1 MEFVHK
7 SVLFDE
13 AIKALD
19 LNENKIIVDGTAGGG
34 GHSGEIAKRAKR
46 VISIDQDPDA
56 IAVLN
61 ERLGDKENVTIV
73 HDNYSN
79 IKNIISNLNIEKIDG
94 LLLDLGVSSFQLD
107 TAERG
112 FSFHKDAPLD
122 MRMSKSGLSA
132 YDVVNNYDWIK
143 DINTLDF
150 LRDYGKF
157 FNVNYMLDKDI
168 VRRRLDAG
176 ITYTEFSYMILQALD
191 FKYLHEHNNVDLQC
205 AGSDQWGN
213 ITAGIDLIRKKT
225 GQEVYGFTMPLIL
238 DKFGN
243 KFGKSEGNA
252 LWLDKN
258 KTSPYEI
265 YQYLVNTDDSKVV
278 EYLKVFTFLSHEEIN
293 KLEEKVK
300 TEPEKREAQKA
311 LASEVVRFLH
321 GEEELQ
327 EAIKLTECLFT
338 GNVKE
343 LTDEEIE
350 MVFKGMP
357 TIETK
362 EDTIINIMTNND
374 IASSKREAREFL
386 SNNAITLDGEI
397 INDENYIITN
407 NKKNHII
414 RRGKKKYYLIKIN

>member
-132 YDVVNNYDWIK
+132 YDVVNNYDERQLADIIYRYGEEKFSRRIAANIVKARSKKPIETTFELVDIIK
-143 DINTLDF
+143 SSMPQKAMRDAHPARRTFQAIRIEVNAELDVLKSTLEDAFDILAPGGRIAIITFHSLEDRIVKEQF
-150 LRDYGKF
+150 AKWCQGCTCPKEFPVCVCGK
-157 FNVNYMLDKDI
+157 KPK
-168 VRRRLDAG
+168 G
-176 ITYTEFSYMILQALD
+176 KT
-191 FKYLHEHNNVDLQC
+191 FK
-205 AGSDQWGN
+205 S
-213 ITAGIDLIRKKT
+213 I
-225 GQEVYGFTMPLIL
+225 
-238 DKFGN
+238 
-243 KFGKSEGNA
+243 
-252 LWLDKN
+252 
-258 KTSPYEI
+258 SP
-265 YQYLVNTDDSKVV
+265 SK
-278 EYLKVFTFLSHEEIN
+278 EE
-293 KLEEKVK
+293 LEEN
-300 TEPEKREAQKA
+300 PRARSSRLRIFEK
-311 LASEVVRFLH
+311 F
-321 GEEELQ
+321 
-327 EAIKLTECLFT
+327 
-338 GNVKE
+338 
-343 LTDEEIE
+343 
-350 MVFKGMP
+350 
-357 TIETK
+357 
-362 EDTIINIMTNND
+362 
-374 IASSKREAREFL
+374 
-386 SNNAITLDGEI
+386 
-397 INDENYIITN
+397 
-407 NKKNHII
+407 
-414 RRGKKKYYLIKIN
+414 

>member
-132 YDVVNNYDWIK
+132 YDVVNNYDERQLA
-143 DINTLDF
+143 DIIY
-150 LRDYGKF
+150 RYG
-157 FNVNYMLDKDI
+157 
-168 VRRRLDAG
+168 
-176 ITYTEFSYMILQALD
+176 
-191 FKYLHEHNNVDLQC
+191 
-205 AGSDQWGN
+205 
-213 ITAGIDLIRKKT
+213 
-225 GQEVYGFTMPLIL
+225 
-238 DKFGN
+238 
-243 KFGKSEGNA
+243 
-252 LWLDKN
+252 
-258 KTSPYEI
+258 
-265 YQYLVNTDDSKVV
+265 
-278 EYLKVFTFLSHEEIN
+278 
-293 KLEEKVK
+293 EEKFSRRIAANIVK
-300 TEPEKREAQKA
+300 ARAKKPIETTFELVDIIKSSMPQKA
-311 LASEVVRFLH
+311 MRDAHPARRTFQAIRIEVNAELDVLKSTLEDAFDILAPGGRIAIITFHSLEDRIVKEQFAKWCQGCTCPKEFPVCVCGKKPKGKTFKSISPSK
-321 GEEELQ
+321 EEL
-327 EAIKLTECLFT
+327 E
-338 GNVKE
+338 
-343 LTDEEIE
+343 
-350 MVFKGMP
+350 
-357 TIETK
+357 
-362 EDTIINIMTNND
+362 
-374 IASSKREAREFL
+374 
-386 SNNAITLDGEI
+386 
-397 INDENYIITN
+397 
-407 NKKNHII
+407 KKQDMCSLLEHWNWSF
-414 RRGKKKYYLIKIN
+414 